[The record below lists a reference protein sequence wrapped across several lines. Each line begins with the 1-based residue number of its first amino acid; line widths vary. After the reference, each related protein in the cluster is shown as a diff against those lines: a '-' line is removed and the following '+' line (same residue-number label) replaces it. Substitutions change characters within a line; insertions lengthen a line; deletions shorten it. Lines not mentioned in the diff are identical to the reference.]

1 MEQNEKDV
9 AAEIKELTGDNPD
22 SENYGADKI
31 RILKGLEP
39 VRERPGM
46 YIGSTG
52 ETGLHHLVWEIADNS
67 VDEALAGYASDIKI
81 EILPDDNANPN
92 HPANIIRVTDNGRGM
107 PIDLHPETKRPAL
120 EAIFTVLHAGGKFD
134 DGAYKVSGG
143 LHGVGASVVNAL
155 SEWLEVTVMRNGK
168 LYTERFER
176 GIVTQDLYEHG
187 ESDHNGTIVTFKP
200 DFEMFHETLIFN
212 YETIRKRMQETAYLN
227 SILTITVEDKR
238 DPENIISN
246 TYHYDGG
253 VKEYVTFLGNG
264 KTLLHPDIIYNNS
277 IGSYK
282 ELNSEGVEVTRDV
295 IIEIAMQYNSSYN
308 STIYSFVNNVS
319 THEGGHHEEGFKL
332 ALTREIK
339 KYAEANK
346 LLKMNKDKTMEE
358 ITREDTLEG
367 IVAVISIKH
376 PNPEFEGQTKAKL
389 GNPEVRGLVSKAFG
403 ETLERYLNEHP
414 TDAKNIIE
422 KILAASRA
430 RKAAQAARDATR
442 RKSPLDNLMLS
453 SKLADCRCKDPEKSE
468 IYLVEGDSAGGS
480 AKSGRNSNYQ
490 AILPLRGKVL
500 NVQKV
505 QLARALENQEI
516 QTMIRAIGT
525 GIGEEFDITKARY
538 QKIVIMTDADVDGEH
553 ICILLL
559 TFFYRFMRGLIEAG
573 YIYVAKP
580 PLYRIQFAKQMDYV
594 YSDEDL
600 EKLKQTKYAGKKYDV
615 QRYKGLGEMDA
626 EQLWDT
632 TMDPKYRTL
641 TRVHLEDAII
651 ADETFEMLMGEEVEP
666 RKLFIQQNA
675 HFADN
680 LDI

>member
-1 MEQNEKDV
+1 MEDFDV
-9 AAEIKELTGDNPD
+9 KKEIEELTGDNPD
-22 SENYGADKI
+22 AANYGADKI
-31 RILKGLEP
+31 KILKGLEP

-52 ETGLHHLVWEIADNS
+52 ETGLHHLVWEITDNS
-67 VDEALAGYASDIKI
+67 VDEALAGYASHII
-81 EILPDDNANPN
+81 VEILPDNV
-92 HPANIIRVTDNGRGM
+92 IRVTDNGRGM
-107 PIDLHPETKRPAL
+107 PIDIHPETKKPAL

-168 LYTERFER
+168 QYTERFER
-176 GIVTQDLYEHG
+176 GLVVKELYEHDS
-187 ESDHNGTIVTFKP
+187 SDHTGTIVTFKP
-200 DFEMFHETLIFN
+200 DYEMFHETLVFN

-227 SILTITVEDKR
+227 SVLTITVEDER
-238 DPENIISN
+238 DPSNVISN
-246 TYHYDGG
+246 TYHYEGG
-253 VKEYVTFLGNG
+253 VKEYVTFLTGT
-264 KTLLHPDIIYNNS
+264 KTTLNKDIIYNNS

-282 ELNSEGVEVTRDV
+282 ELNSDGKEVTRDV
-295 IIEIAMQYNSSYN
+295 IIEIAMQYNESYN
-308 STIYSFVNNVS
+308 TTIYSFVNNVN
-319 THEGGHHEEGFKL
+319 THEGGHHEEGFKMAL
-332 ALTREIK
+332 ARVLK
-339 KYAEANK
+339 KYADDNK
-346 LLKMNKDKTMEE
+346 MLKKDEE
-358 ITREDTLEG
+358 LTREDTLEG

-389 GNPEVRGLVSKAFG
+389 GNPEVRALVSKAWG
-403 ETLERYLNEHP
+403 ETLERYLAEHP
-414 TDAKNIIE
+414 ADAKTIIE
-422 KILAASRA
+422 KCLLASRA
-430 RKAAQAARDATR
+430 RINARKAREATR

-453 SKLADCRCKDPEKSE
+453 SKLADCRCKDPEKCE
-468 IYLVEGDSAGGS
+468 MYLVEGDSAGGS

-538 QKIVIMTDADVDGEH
+538 HKIIIMSDADVDGEH

-559 TFFYRFMRGLIEAG
+559 TFFHRFMKGLIEAG

-580 PLYRIQFAKQMDYV
+580 PLYRIQYAKQMDYV

-600 EKLKQTKYAGKKYDV
+600 ETLKKTKYQGKKYDV

-626 EQLWDT
+626 EQLWET
-632 TMDPKYRTL
+632 TMDPRYRTL
-641 TRVHLEDAII
+641 VRVHLDDALE
-651 ADETFEMLMGEEVEP
+651 ADRIFEELMGEEVDP
-666 RKLFIQQNA
+666 RKVFIQENA

>member
-1 MEQNEKDV
+1 MENKDV
-9 AAEIKELTGDNPD
+9 KAEIEQLTGNNPN
-22 SENYGADKI
+22 SESYGADKI
-31 RILKGLEP
+31 KILKGLEP

-52 ETGLHHLVWEIADNS
+52 VTGLHHLVWEITDNS
-67 VDEALAGYASDIKI
+67 VDEALAGYASNITI
-81 EILPDDNANPN
+81 EILPDDNTNPD
-92 HPANIIRVTDNGRGM
+92 HPANIIRVTDDGRGM

-176 GIVTQDLYEHG
+176 GKIVSDLYEHG
-187 ESDHNGTIVTFKP
+187 TSDHTGTIVTFKP
-200 DFEMFHETLIFN
+200 DFEMFHETLLFD
-212 YETIRKRMQETAYLN
+212 YKTIAERMEQTAYLN
-227 SILTITVEDKR
+227 SILTITVVDKR
-238 DPENIISN
+238 NEDNIISN

-253 VKEYVTFLGNG
+253 VKEYVSFLGKG
-264 KTLLHPDIIYNNS
+264 KNVLHQDIIYNNS

-282 ELNSEGVEVTRDV
+282 ELNSEGKEVTRDV
-295 IIEIAMQYNSSYN
+295 IIEVAMQYNESYN
-308 STIYSFVNNVS
+308 SAIYSFVNNVK

-367 IVAVISIKH
+367 LVAIISIKH
-376 PNPEFEGQTKAKL
+376 PNPEFEGQTKSKL

-403 ETLERYLNEHP
+403 ETLERFLQEHP
-414 TDAKNIIE
+414 QDARTIIE
-422 KILAASRA
+422 KCLIASRA
-430 RKAAQAARDATR
+430 RINARKAREAV
-442 RKSPLDNLMLS
+442 RKSPMESLMLS
-453 SKLADCRCKDPEKSE
+453 SKLADCSCQDPEKSE
-468 IYLVEGDSAGGS
+468 MYLVEGDSAGGS
-480 AKSGRNSNYQ
+480 AKTGRNSSYQ

-505 QLARALENQEI
+505 QLSRALENQEI

-525 GIGEEFDITKARY
+525 GIGDDFDITKARY

-580 PLYRIQFAKQMDYV
+580 PLYRIKYGNQFDYV
-594 YSDEDL
+594 YSDASL
-600 EKLKQTKYAGKKYDV
+600 ETLKTTKYFGKKYDV
-615 QRYKGLGEMDA
+615 QRYKGLGEMDPS
-626 EQLWDT
+626 QLWET
-632 TMDPKYRTL
+632 TMDPTTRTL
-641 TRVHLEDAII
+641 TKVHLEDAII
-651 ADETFEMLMGEEVEP
+651 ADQTFEMLMGEEVEP
-666 RKLFIQQNA
+666 RKVFIQENA
-675 HFADN
+675 EFAS

>member
-1 MEQNEKDV
+1 MENKDV
-9 AAEIKELTGDNPD
+9 KAEIEQLTGNNPN
-22 SENYGADKI
+22 SESYGADKI
-31 RILKGLEP
+31 KILKGLEP

-52 ETGLHHLVWEIADNS
+52 VTGLHHLVWEITDNS
-67 VDEALAGYASDIKI
+67 VDEALAGYASNITI
-81 EILPDDNANPN
+81 EILPDDNTNPD
-92 HPANIIRVTDNGRGM
+92 HPANIIRVTDDGRGM

-176 GIVTQDLYEHG
+176 GKIVSDLYEHG
-187 ESDHNGTIVTFKP
+187 TSDHTGTIVTFKP
-200 DFEMFHETLIFN
+200 DFEMFHETLLFD
-212 YETIRKRMQETAYLN
+212 YKTIAERMEQTAYLN
-227 SILTITVEDKR
+227 SILTITVVDKR
-238 DPENIISN
+238 NEDNIISN

-253 VKEYVTFLGNG
+253 VKEYVSFLGKG
-264 KTLLHPDIIYNNS
+264 KNVLHQDIIYNNS

-282 ELNSEGVEVTRDV
+282 ELNSEGKEVTRDV
-295 IIEIAMQYNSSYN
+295 IIEVAMQYNESYN
-308 STIYSFVNNVS
+308 SAIYSFVNNVK

-367 IVAVISIKH
+367 LVAIISIKH
-376 PNPEFEGQTKAKL
+376 PNPEFEGQTKSKL

-403 ETLERYLNEHP
+403 ETLERFLQEHP
-414 TDAKNIIE
+414 QDARTIIE
-422 KILAASRA
+422 KCLIASRA
-430 RKAAQAARDATR
+430 RINARKAREAV
-442 RKSPLDNLMLS
+442 RKSPMESLMLS

-468 IYLVEGDSAGGS
+468 MYLVEGDSAGGS
-480 AKSGRNSNYQ
+480 AKTGRNSSYQ

-505 QLARALENQEI
+505 QLSRALENQEI

-525 GIGEEFDITKARY
+525 GIGDDFDITKARY

-580 PLYRIQFAKQMDYV
+580 PLYRIKYGNQFDYV
-594 YSDEDL
+594 YSDASL
-600 EKLKQTKYAGKKYDV
+600 ETLKTTKYFGKKYDV
-615 QRYKGLGEMDA
+615 QRYKGLGEMDPS
-626 EQLWDT
+626 QLWET
-632 TMDPKYRTL
+632 TMDPTTRTL
-641 TRVHLEDAII
+641 TKVHLEDAII
-651 ADETFEMLMGEEVEP
+651 ADQTFEMLMGEEVEP
-666 RKLFIQQNA
+666 RKVFIQENA
-675 HFADN
+675 EFAS

>member
-1 MEQNEKDV
+1 MEKDNE
-9 AAEIKELTGDNPD
+9 ALKKEIAELTGNNPD
-22 SENYGADKI
+22 SSNYGAKNI

-52 ETGLHHLVWEIADNS
+52 RTGLHHLVWEITDNS
-67 VDEALAGYASDIKI
+67 VDEALAGYATHIKV
-81 EILPDDNANPN
+81 EILPDDNTNPD
-92 HPANIIRVTDNGRGM
+92 HPASIIRVTDDGRGM

-120 EAIFTVLHAGGKFD
+120 EAIFSVLHAGGKFD

-168 LYTERFER
+168 MYTERFER
-176 GIVTQDLYEHG
+176 GAVVKDLYEHG
-187 ESDHNGTIVTFKP
+187 TSDHTGTIVTFKP
-200 DFEMFHETLIFN
+200 DYEMFHETLIFD
-212 YETIRKRMQETAYLN
+212 YDTIKDRMQKTAYLN
-227 SILTITVEDKR
+227 SVLTITVEDLR

-253 VKEYVTFLGNG
+253 IKEYVEYLGTG
-264 KTLLHPDIIYNNS
+264 KIKLNSDIIYTNS

-282 ELNSEGVEVTRDV
+282 ELNSNGVEVKRDV
-295 IIEIAMQYNSSYN
+295 IIEVAMQYNASYN

-319 THEGGHHEEGFKL
+319 TTEGGHHEEGFKL
-332 ALTREIK
+332 ALTRELK
-339 KYAEANK
+339 KYAENNK
-346 LLKMNKDKTMEE
+346 LFKKDED

-367 IVAVISIKH
+367 LVAIISIKH
-376 PNPEFEGQTKAKL
+376 PNPEFEGQTKSKL
-389 GNPEVRGLVSKAFG
+389 GNPEVRGLVNKSFG
-403 ETLERYLNEHP
+403 EALERYLAEHP
-414 TDAKNIIE
+414 VDAKTIIE

-453 SKLADCRCKDPEKSE
+453 SKLSDCRCKDPSKSE

-480 AKSGRNSNYQ
+480 AKTGRNSNYQ

-505 QLARALENQEI
+505 QLVRALENQEI
-516 QTMIRAIGT
+516 QTMMRAIGT

-538 QKIVIMTDADVDGEH
+538 HKIVIMTDADVDGEH

-573 YIYVAKP
+573 YVYVAKP
-580 PLYRIQFAKQMDYV
+580 PLYRIQFGKQMDYV
-594 YSDEDL
+594 YSDESL
-600 EKLKQTKYAGKKYDV
+600 EAIKKEKYAGKKYDV
-615 QRYKGLGEMDA
+615 QRYKGLGEMDPK
-626 EQLWDT
+626 QLWDT
-632 TMDPKYRTL
+632 TMDPRFRTL
-641 TRVHLEDAII
+641 TRVHLDDAQV
-651 ADETFEMLMGEEVEP
+651 ADQTFEMLMGEEVEP
-666 RKLFIQQNA
+666 RKLFIQNNA

-680 LDI
+680 IDI

>member
-1 MEQNEKDV
+1 MENKDV
-9 AAEIKELTGDNPD
+9 KAEIEQLTGNNPN
-22 SENYGADKI
+22 SESYGADKI
-31 RILKGLEP
+31 KILKGLEP

-52 ETGLHHLVWEIADNS
+52 VTGLHHLVWEITDNS
-67 VDEALAGYASDIKI
+67 VDEALAGYASNITI
-81 EILPDDNANPN
+81 EILPDDNTNPD
-92 HPANIIRVTDNGRGM
+92 HPANIIRVTDDGRGM

-176 GIVTQDLYEHG
+176 GKIVSDLYEHG
-187 ESDHNGTIVTFKP
+187 TSDHTGTIVTFKP
-200 DFEMFHETLIFN
+200 DFEMFHETLLFD
-212 YETIRKRMQETAYLN
+212 YKTIAERMEQTAYLN
-227 SILTITVEDKR
+227 SILTITVVDKR
-238 DPENIISN
+238 NEDNIISN

-253 VKEYVTFLGNG
+253 VKEYVSFLGKG
-264 KTLLHPDIIYNNS
+264 KNALHQDIIYNNS

-282 ELNSEGVEVTRDV
+282 ELNSEGKEVTRDV
-295 IIEIAMQYNSSYN
+295 IIEVAMQYNESYN
-308 STIYSFVNNVS
+308 SAIYSFVNNVK

-367 IVAVISIKH
+367 LVAIISIKH
-376 PNPEFEGQTKAKL
+376 PNPEFEGQTKSKL

-403 ETLERYLNEHP
+403 ETLERFLQEHP
-414 TDAKNIIE
+414 QDARTIIE
-422 KILAASRA
+422 KCLIASRA
-430 RKAAQAARDATR
+430 RINARKAREAV
-442 RKSPLDNLMLS
+442 RKSPMESLMLS
-453 SKLADCRCKDPEKSE
+453 SKLADCRSKDPEKSE
-468 IYLVEGDSAGGS
+468 MYLVEGDSAGGS
-480 AKSGRNSNYQ
+480 AKTGRNSSYQ

-505 QLARALENQEI
+505 QLSRALENQEI

-525 GIGEEFDITKARY
+525 GIGDDFDITKARY

-580 PLYRIQFAKQMDYV
+580 PLYRIKYGNQFDYV
-594 YSDEDL
+594 YSDASL
-600 EKLKQTKYAGKKYDV
+600 ETLKTTKYFGKKYDV
-615 QRYKGLGEMDA
+615 QRYKGLGEMDPS
-626 EQLWDT
+626 QLWET
-632 TMDPKYRTL
+632 TMDPTTRTL
-641 TRVHLEDAII
+641 TKVHLEDAII
-651 ADETFEMLMGEEVEP
+651 ADQTFEMLMGEEVEP
-666 RKLFIQQNA
+666 RKVFIQENA
-675 HFADN
+675 EFAS

>member
-1 MEQNEKDV
+1 MEKDNE
-9 AAEIKELTGDNPD
+9 ALKKEIAELTGNNPD
-22 SENYGADKI
+22 SSNYGAKNI

-52 ETGLHHLVWEIADNS
+52 RTGLHHLVWEITDNS
-67 VDEALAGYASDIKI
+67 VDEALAGYATHIKV
-81 EILPDDNANPN
+81 EILPDDNTNPD
-92 HPANIIRVTDNGRGM
+92 HPASIIRVTDDGRGM

-120 EAIFTVLHAGGKFD
+120 EAIFSVLHAGGKFD

-168 LYTERFER
+168 MYTERFER
-176 GIVTQDLYEHG
+176 GAVVKDLYEHG
-187 ESDHNGTIVTFKP
+187 TSDHTGTIVTFKP
-200 DFEMFHETLIFN
+200 DYEMFHETLIFD
-212 YETIRKRMQETAYLN
+212 YDTIKDRMQKTAYLN
-227 SILTITVEDKR
+227 SVLTITVEDLR

-253 VKEYVTFLGNG
+253 IKEYVEYLGTG
-264 KTLLHPDIIYNNS
+264 KIKLNSDIIYTNS

-282 ELNSEGVEVTRDV
+282 ELNSNGVEVKRDV
-295 IIEIAMQYNSSYN
+295 IIEVAMQYNASYN

-319 THEGGHHEEGFKL
+319 TTEGGHHEEGFKL
-332 ALTREIK
+332 ALTRELK
-339 KYAEANK
+339 KYAENNK
-346 LLKMNKDKTMEE
+346 LFKKDED

-367 IVAVISIKH
+367 LVAIISIKH
-376 PNPEFEGQTKAKL
+376 PNPEFEGQTKSKL
-389 GNPEVRGLVSKAFG
+389 GNPEVRGLVNKSFG
-403 ETLERYLNEHP
+403 EALERYLAEHP
-414 TDAKNIIE
+414 VDAKTIIE

-453 SKLADCRCKDPEKSE
+453 SKLSDCRCKDPSKSE

-480 AKSGRNSNYQ
+480 AKTGRNSNYQ

-505 QLARALENQEI
+505 QLVRALENQEI

-538 QKIVIMTDADVDGEH
+538 HKIVIMTDADVDGEH

-573 YIYVAKP
+573 YVYVTKP
-580 PLYRIQFAKQMDYV
+580 PLYRIQFGKQMDYV
-594 YSDEDL
+594 YSDESL
-600 EKLKQTKYAGKKYDV
+600 EAIKKEKYAGKKYDV
-615 QRYKGLGEMDA
+615 QRYKGLGEMDPK
-626 EQLWDT
+626 QLWDT
-632 TMDPKYRTL
+632 TMDPRFRTL
-641 TRVHLEDAII
+641 TRVHLDDAQV
-651 ADETFEMLMGEEVEP
+651 ADQTFEMLMGEEVEP
-666 RKLFIQQNA
+666 RKLFIQNNA

-680 LDI
+680 IDI

>member
-1 MEQNEKDV
+1 MENKDV
-9 AAEIKELTGDNPD
+9 KAEIEQLTGNNPN
-22 SENYGADKI
+22 SESYGADKI
-31 RILKGLEP
+31 KILKGLEP

-52 ETGLHHLVWEIADNS
+52 VTGLHHLVWEITDNS
-67 VDEALAGYASDIKI
+67 VDEALAGYASNITI
-81 EILPDDNANPN
+81 EILPDDNTNPD
-92 HPANIIRVTDNGRGM
+92 HPANIIRVTDDGRGM

-176 GIVTQDLYEHG
+176 GKIVSDLYEHG
-187 ESDHNGTIVTFKP
+187 TSDHTGTIVTFKP
-200 DFEMFHETLIFN
+200 DFEMFHETLLFD
-212 YETIRKRMQETAYLN
+212 YKTIAERMEQTAYLN
-227 SILTITVEDKR
+227 SILTITVVDKR
-238 DPENIISN
+238 NEDNIISN

-253 VKEYVTFLGNG
+253 VKEYVSFLGKG
-264 KTLLHPDIIYNNS
+264 KNALHQDIIYNNS

-282 ELNSEGVEVTRDV
+282 ELNSEGKEVTRDV
-295 IIEIAMQYNSSYN
+295 IIEVAMQYNESYN
-308 STIYSFVNNVS
+308 SAIYSFVNNVK

-367 IVAVISIKH
+367 LVAIISIKH
-376 PNPEFEGQTKAKL
+376 PNPEFEGQTKSKL

-403 ETLERYLNEHP
+403 ETLERFLQEHP
-414 TDAKNIIE
+414 QDARTIIE
-422 KILAASRA
+422 KCLIASRA
-430 RKAAQAARDATR
+430 RINARKAREAV
-442 RKSPLDNLMLS
+442 RKSPMESLMLS

-468 IYLVEGDSAGGS
+468 MYLVEGDSAGGS
-480 AKSGRNSNYQ
+480 AKTGRNSSYQ

-505 QLARALENQEI
+505 QLSRALENQEI

-525 GIGEEFDITKARY
+525 GIGDDFDITKARY

-580 PLYRIQFAKQMDYV
+580 PLYRIKYGNQFDYV
-594 YSDEDL
+594 YSDASL
-600 EKLKQTKYAGKKYDV
+600 ETLKTTKYFGKKYDV
-615 QRYKGLGEMDA
+615 QRYKGLGEMDPS
-626 EQLWDT
+626 QLWET
-632 TMDPKYRTL
+632 TMDPTTRTL
-641 TRVHLEDAII
+641 TKVHLEDAII
-651 ADETFEMLMGEEVEP
+651 ADQTFEMLMGEEVEP
-666 RKLFIQQNA
+666 RKVFIQENA
-675 HFADN
+675 EFAS

>member
-253 VKEYVTFLGNG
+253 VKEYVTFLGNV
-264 KTLLHPDIIYNNS
+264 KTLLHPDIIYNN
-277 IGSYK
+277 
-282 ELNSEGVEVTRDV
+282 
-295 IIEIAMQYNSSYN
+295 
-308 STIYSFVNNVS
+308 
-319 THEGGHHEEGFKL
+319 
-332 ALTREIK
+332 
-339 KYAEANK
+339 
-346 LLKMNKDKTMEE
+346 
-358 ITREDTLEG
+358 
-367 IVAVISIKH
+367 
-376 PNPEFEGQTKAKL
+376 
-389 GNPEVRGLVSKAFG
+389 
-403 ETLERYLNEHP
+403 
-414 TDAKNIIE
+414 
-422 KILAASRA
+422 
-430 RKAAQAARDATR
+430 
-442 RKSPLDNLMLS
+442 
-453 SKLADCRCKDPEKSE
+453 
-468 IYLVEGDSAGGS
+468 
-480 AKSGRNSNYQ
+480 
-490 AILPLRGKVL
+490 
-500 NVQKV
+500 
-505 QLARALENQEI
+505 
-516 QTMIRAIGT
+516 
-525 GIGEEFDITKARY
+525 
-538 QKIVIMTDADVDGEH
+538 
-553 ICILLL
+553 
-559 TFFYRFMRGLIEAG
+559 
-573 YIYVAKP
+573 
-580 PLYRIQFAKQMDYV
+580 
-594 YSDEDL
+594 
-600 EKLKQTKYAGKKYDV
+600 
-615 QRYKGLGEMDA
+615 
-626 EQLWDT
+626 
-632 TMDPKYRTL
+632 
-641 TRVHLEDAII
+641 
-651 ADETFEMLMGEEVEP
+651 
-666 RKLFIQQNA
+666 
-675 HFADN
+675 
-680 LDI
+680 

>member
-1 MEQNEKDV
+1 MDETKDV
-9 AAEIKELTGDNPD
+9 KTEIEELTGNNPN
-22 SENYGADKI
+22 SESYGADKI
-31 RILKGLEP
+31 KILKGLEP

-52 ETGLHHLVWEIADNS
+52 VTGLHHLVWEIADNS
-67 VDEALAGYASDIKI
+67 VDEALAGYASHIKI
-81 EILPDDNANPN
+81 ELLPDDNKNPE
-92 HPANIIRVTDNGRGM
+92 HPANIVRVTDDGRGM

-168 LYTERFER
+168 CYTERFER
-176 GIVTQDLYEHG
+176 GKIVSDLYEH
-187 ESDHNGTIVTFKP
+187 STSTHTGTIVTFKP
-200 DFEMFHETLIFN
+200 DYEIFHETLLFD
-212 YETIRKRMQETAYLN
+212 YQTIAERMEQTAYLN
-227 SILTITVEDKR
+227 SVLTITVEDKR
-238 DPENIISN
+238 NPDNIISN

-253 VKEYVTFLGNG
+253 VKEYVEFLNRG
-264 KTLLHPDIIYNNS
+264 KNPVNTDIIYNNS

-282 ELNSEGVEVTRDV
+282 ELNSEGKEVTRDV
-295 IIEIAMQYNSSYN
+295 IIEVAMQYNDSYN
-308 STIYSFVNNVS
+308 SAIYSFVNNVK
-319 THEGGHHEEGFKL
+319 TPEGGHHEEGFKL

-346 LLKMNKDKTMEE
+346 LLKVNKDKTVEE

-367 IVAVISIKH
+367 LVAIISIKH
-376 PNPEFEGQTKAKL
+376 PNPEFEGQTKSKL

-403 ETLERYLNEHP
+403 ETLARYLAEHP
-414 TDAKNIIE
+414 VDARAIVDKCLI
-422 KILAASRA
+422 ASRA
-430 RKAAQAARDATR
+430 RINARKAREAV
-442 RKSPLDNLMLS
+442 RKSPMDNLMLS

-468 IYLVEGDSAGGS
+468 MYLVEGDSAGGS
-480 AKSGRNSNYQ
+480 AKTGRNSTYQ

-505 QLARALENQEI
+505 QLSRALENQEI

-538 QKIVIMTDADVDGEH
+538 HKIVIMTDADVDGEH

-580 PLYRIQFAKQMDYV
+580 PLYRIKFGSQFDYV
-594 YSDEDL
+594 YTDQSL
-600 EKLKQTKYAGKKYDV
+600 ETYKTTKYFGKKYDV
-615 QRYKGLGEMDA
+615 QRYKGLGEMDPS
-626 EQLWDT
+626 QLWET
-632 TMDPKYRTL
+632 TMDPSTRTL
-641 TRVHLEDAII
+641 TKVHLEDAIV
-651 ADETFEMLMGEEVEP
+651 ADQTFEMLMGEEVEP
-666 RKLFIQQNA
+666 RKVFIQENA
-675 HFADN
+675 EFAS
-680 LDI
+680 LDV

>member
-1 MEQNEKDV
+1 MEKDNDLV
-9 AAEIKELTGDNPD
+9 KKEIAELTGNNPD
-22 SENYGADKI
+22 ANNYGAKNI

-52 ETGLHHLVWEIADNS
+52 KTGLHHLVWEITDNS
-67 VDEALAGYASDIKI
+67 VDEALAGYASHIKV
-81 EILPDDNANPN
+81 EILPDDNTNLD
-92 HPANIIRVTDNGRGM
+92 HPASIIRVTDDGRGM

-120 EAIFTVLHAGGKFD
+120 EAIFSVLHAGGKFD

-168 LYTERFER
+168 MYTERFER
-176 GIVTQDLYEHG
+176 GAVVQDLYEHDT
-187 ESDHNGTIVTFKP
+187 SDHTGTIVTFKP
-200 DFEMFHETLIFN
+200 DYEMFHETLIFD
-212 YETIRKRMQETAYLN
+212 YETIRERMQKTAYLN
-227 SILTITVEDKR
+227 SVLTITIEDLR
-238 DPENIISN
+238 NPENIISN

-253 VKEYVTFLGNG
+253 IKEYVQFLGQG
-264 KTLLHPDIIYNNS
+264 KTIINPDIIYTNS

-282 ELNSEGVEVTRDV
+282 ELNSNGIEVKRDV
-295 IIEIAMQYNSSYN
+295 IIEVAMQYNTSYN
-308 STIYSFVNNVS
+308 STIYSFVNNV
-319 THEGGHHEEGFKL
+319 TTNEGGHHEEGFKL
-332 ALTREIK
+332 ALSRELR
-339 KYAEANK
+339 KYAENNK
-346 LLKMNKDKTMEE
+346 LFKKDED

-367 IVAVISIKH
+367 LVAIISIKH
-376 PNPEFEGQTKAKL
+376 PNPEFEGQTKSKL

-403 ETLERYLNEHP
+403 ESLERYLGEHP
-414 TDAKNIIE
+414 VDAKTIIE

-453 SKLADCRCKDPEKSE
+453 SKLSDCRCKDPAKSE

-480 AKSGRNSNYQ
+480 AKTGRNSNYQ

-538 QKIVIMTDADVDGEH
+538 HKIVIMTDADVDGEH

-573 YIYVAKP
+573 YVYVAKP
-580 PLYRIQFAKQMDYV
+580 PLYRIQFGKQMDYV
-594 YSDEDL
+594 YSDESL
-600 EKLKQTKYAGKKYDV
+600 EAIKKEKYAGKKYDV
-615 QRYKGLGEMDA
+615 QRYKGLGEMDPS
-626 EQLWDT
+626 QLWET
-632 TMDPKYRTL
+632 TMDPKVRTL
-641 TRVHLEDAII
+641 VQVHLDDAVV
-651 ADETFEMLMGEEVEP
+651 ADQTFEMLMGEEVEP
-666 RKLFIQQNA
+666 RKDFIQANA

>member
-1 MEQNEKDV
+1 MEKDNE
-9 AAEIKELTGDNPD
+9 ALKKEIAELTGNNPD
-22 SENYGADKI
+22 SSNYGAKNI

-52 ETGLHHLVWEIADNS
+52 KTGLHHLVWEITDNS
-67 VDEALAGYASDIKI
+67 VDEALAGYASHIKV
-81 EILPDDNANPN
+81 EILPDDKTNPD
-92 HPANIIRVTDNGRGM
+92 HPASIIRVTDDGRGM

-120 EAIFTVLHAGGKFD
+120 EAIFSVLHAGGKFD

-155 SEWLEVTVMRNGK
+155 SEWLEVTVNRNGK
-168 LYTERFER
+168 QYTERFER
-176 GIVTQDLYEHG
+176 GKVVTDLYEHD
-187 ESDHNGTIVTFKP
+187 SSTSTGTTVTFKP
-200 DFEMFHETLIFN
+200 DYEMFHETLVFN

-238 DPENIISN
+238 NPENIISN

-253 VKEYVTFLGNG
+253 VKEYVDFLCSG
-264 KTLLHPDIIYNNS
+264 KEKLNKDIIYNNS

-282 ELNSEGVEVTRDV
+282 ELNSNGEEVTRDV
-295 IIEIAMQYNSSYN
+295 IIEIAMQYNTSYN

-319 THEGGHHEEGFKL
+319 THEGGHHEEGFKMAL
-332 ALTREIK
+332 ARVIK
-339 KYAEANK
+339 KYAEENK
-346 LLKMNKDKTMEE
+346 LLKKDEE
-358 ITREDTLEG
+358 LTREDTLEG
-367 IVAVISIKH
+367 LVAIISIKH

-403 ETLERYLNEHP
+403 ETLERYLAENP
-414 TDAKNIIE
+414 NDAKTIIE
-422 KILAASRA
+422 KCLLASRA
-430 RKAAQAARDATR
+430 RINARKAREATR
-442 RKSPLDNLMLS
+442 RKSPLDSLMLN
-453 SKLADCRCKDPEKSE
+453 SKLADCRCKDPSKSE
-468 IYLVEGDSAGGS
+468 MYLVEGDSAGGS

-505 QLARALENQEI
+505 QLSRALENNEI
-516 QTMIRAIGT
+516 LSMIQAIGT

-538 QKIVIMTDADVDGEH
+538 HKIVIMTDADVDGEH

-559 TFFYRFMRGLIEAG
+559 TFFNRFLRGLIEAG

-580 PLYRIQFAKQMDYV
+580 PLYRIRFGQQMDYA
-594 YSDEDL
+594 YSDDEL
-600 EKLKQTKYAGKKYDV
+600 ENFKQTKYLNKRYDV
-615 QRYKGLGEMDA
+615 QRYKGLGEMDP
-626 EQLWDT
+626 EQLWET

-641 TRVHLEDAII
+641 VQVHLEDAMI
-651 ADETFEMLMGEEVEP
+651 ADETFEKLMGEEVEP
-666 RKLFIQQNA
+666 RKDFIQANA

>member
-1 MEQNEKDV
+1 MDETKDV
-9 AAEIKELTGDNPD
+9 KAEIEELTGNNPN
-22 SENYGADKI
+22 SESYGADKI
-31 RILKGLEP
+31 KILKGLEP

-52 ETGLHHLVWEIADNS
+52 VTGLHHLVWEIADNS
-67 VDEALAGYASDIKI
+67 VDEALAGYASHIKI
-81 EILPDDNANPN
+81 ELLPDDNKNPE
-92 HPANIIRVTDNGRGM
+92 HPANIVRVTDDGRGM

-168 LYTERFER
+168 CYTERFER
-176 GIVTQDLYEHG
+176 GKIVSDLHEHG
-187 ESDHNGTIVTFKP
+187 TSTHTGTIVTFKP
-200 DFEMFHETLIFN
+200 DYEMFHETLLFD
-212 YETIRKRMQETAYLN
+212 YQTIAERMEQTAYLN
-227 SILTITVEDKR
+227 NILTITVEDKR
-238 DPENIISN
+238 NPDNVISN

-253 VKEYVTFLGNG
+253 VKEYVEFLSRG
-264 KTLLHPDIIYNNS
+264 KNPVNTDIIYNNS

-282 ELNSEGVEVTRDV
+282 ELNSEGKEVTRDV
-295 IIEIAMQYNSSYN
+295 IIEVAMQYNDSYN
-308 STIYSFVNNVS
+308 SAIYSFVNNVK
-319 THEGGHHEEGFKL
+319 TPEGGHHEEGFKL

-346 LLKMNKDKTMEE
+346 LLKVNKDKTVEE

-367 IVAVISIKH
+367 LVAIISIKH
-376 PNPEFEGQTKAKL
+376 PNPEFEGQTKSKL

-403 ETLERYLNEHP
+403 ETLSRYLAEHP
-414 TDAKNIIE
+414 VDARAIVDKC
-422 KILAASRA
+422 LLASRA
-430 RKAAQAARDATR
+430 RINARKAREAV
-442 RKSPLDNLMLS
+442 RKSPMDNLMLS

-468 IYLVEGDSAGGS
+468 MYLVEGDSAGGS
-480 AKSGRNSNYQ
+480 AKTGRNSTYQ

-505 QLARALENQEI
+505 QLSRALENQEI

-538 QKIVIMTDADVDGEH
+538 HKIVIMTDADVDGEH

-580 PLYRIQFAKQMDYV
+580 PLYRIKFGSQFDYV
-594 YSDEDL
+594 YTDQSL
-600 EKLKQTKYAGKKYDV
+600 ETYKTTKYFGKKYDV
-615 QRYKGLGEMDA
+615 QRYKGLGEMDPS
-626 EQLWDT
+626 QLWET
-632 TMDPKYRTL
+632 TMDPSTRTL
-641 TRVHLEDAII
+641 TKVHLEDAIV
-651 ADETFEMLMGEEVEP
+651 ADQTFEMLMGEEVEP
-666 RKLFIQQNA
+666 RKVFIQENA
-675 HFADN
+675 EFAS
-680 LDI
+680 LDV

>member
-1 MEQNEKDV
+1 MEENNVKK
-9 AAEIKELTGDNPD
+9 EIEELTGDNPD

-31 RILKGLEP
+31 KILKGLEP

-67 VDEALAGYASDIKI
+67 VDEALAGYASHIKV
-81 EILPDDNANPN
+81 EILPDNV
-92 HPANIIRVTDNGRGM
+92 IRVTDDGRGM
-107 PIDLHPETKRPAL
+107 PIDIHPETKRPAL

-168 LYTERFER
+168 QYTERFER
-176 GIVTQDLYEHG
+176 GLVVEDLYEHDT
-187 ESDHNGTIVTFKP
+187 SDHTGTIVTFKP
-200 DFEMFHETLIFN
+200 DYEMFHETLVFN

-227 SILTITVEDKR
+227 SILTITVEDRR
-238 DPENIISN
+238 DPSNIISN
-246 TYHYDGG
+246 TYHYEGG
-253 VKEYVTFLGNG
+253 VKEYVTFLTGQ
-264 KTLLHPDIIYNNS
+264 KTTLNKDIIYNNS

-282 ELNSEGVEVTRDV
+282 ELNSEGNEVTRDV
-295 IIEIAMQYNSSYN
+295 IIEIAMQYNESYN
-308 STIYSFVNNVS
+308 TTIYSFVNNVN
-319 THEGGHHEEGFKL
+319 THEGGHHEEGFKMAL
-332 ALTREIK
+332 ARVLK
-339 KYAEANK
+339 KYADDNK
-346 LLKMNKDKTMEE
+346 MLKKDEE
-358 ITREDTLEG
+358 LTREDTLEG

-389 GNPEVRGLVSKAFG
+389 GNPEVRGLVSKAWG
-403 ETLERYLNEHP
+403 ETLERYLAEHP
-414 TDAKNIIE
+414 ADAKTIIE
-422 KILAASRA
+422 KCLLASRA
-430 RKAAQAARDATR
+430 RINARKAREATR

-453 SKLADCRCKDPEKSE
+453 SKLADCRCKDPEKCE
-468 IYLVEGDSAGGS
+468 MYLVEGDSAGGS

-538 QKIVIMTDADVDGEH
+538 HKIIIMSDADVDGEH

-559 TFFYRFMRGLIEAG
+559 TFFHRFMKGLIEAG

-580 PLYRIQFAKQMDYV
+580 PLYRIQYAKQMDYV

-600 EKLKQTKYAGKKYDV
+600 ETLKKTKYQGKKYDV

-632 TMDPKYRTL
+632 TMDPRYRTL
-641 TRVHLEDAII
+641 VRVHLEDAVE
-651 ADETFEMLMGEEVEP
+651 ADRIFEELMGEEVDP
-666 RKLFIQQNA
+666 RKVFIQENA

>member
-1 MEQNEKDV
+1 MDETKDV
-9 AAEIKELTGDNPD
+9 KTEIEELTGNNPN
-22 SENYGADKI
+22 SEAYGADKI
-31 RILKGLEP
+31 KILKGLEP

-52 ETGLHHLVWEIADNS
+52 VTGLHHLVWEIADNS
-67 VDEALAGYASDIKI
+67 VDEALAGYASHIKI
-81 EILPDDNANPN
+81 ELLPDDNKNPD
-92 HPANIIRVTDNGRGM
+92 HPANIVRVTDDGRGM

-168 LYTERFER
+168 CYTERFER
-176 GIVTQDLYEHG
+176 GKIVSDLYEHG
-187 ESDHNGTIVTFKP
+187 TSTHTGTIVTFKP
-200 DFEMFHETLIFN
+200 DYEMFHETLLFD
-212 YETIRKRMQETAYLN
+212 YQTIAERMEQTAYLN
-227 SILTITVEDKR
+227 NILTITVEDKR
-238 DPENIISN
+238 NPDNVISN

-253 VKEYVTFLGNG
+253 VKEYVEFLSRG
-264 KTLLHPDIIYNNS
+264 KNPINTDIIYNNS

-282 ELNSEGVEVTRDV
+282 ELNSEGKEVTRDV
-295 IIEIAMQYNSSYN
+295 IIEVAMQYNDSYN
-308 STIYSFVNNVS
+308 SAIYSFVNNVK
-319 THEGGHHEEGFKL
+319 TPEGGHHEEGFKL

-346 LLKMNKDKTMEE
+346 LLKVNKDKTVEE

-367 IVAVISIKH
+367 LVAIISIKH
-376 PNPEFEGQTKAKL
+376 PNPEFEGQTKSKL

-403 ETLERYLNEHP
+403 ETLARYLAEHP
-414 TDAKNIIE
+414 VDARAIVDKC
-422 KILAASRA
+422 LLASRA
-430 RKAAQAARDATR
+430 RINARKAREAV
-442 RKSPLDNLMLS
+442 RKSPMDNLMLS

-468 IYLVEGDSAGGS
+468 MYLVEGDSAGGS
-480 AKSGRNSNYQ
+480 AKTGRNSTYQ

-505 QLARALENQEI
+505 QLSRALENQEI

-538 QKIVIMTDADVDGEH
+538 HKIVIMTDADVDGEH

-580 PLYRIQFAKQMDYV
+580 PLYRIKFGSQFDYV
-594 YSDEDL
+594 YTDQSL
-600 EKLKQTKYAGKKYDV
+600 ETYKTTKYFGKKYDV
-615 QRYKGLGEMDA
+615 QRYKGLGEMDPS
-626 EQLWDT
+626 QLWET
-632 TMDPKYRTL
+632 TMDPSTRTL
-641 TRVHLEDAII
+641 TKVHLEDAIV
-651 ADETFEMLMGEEVEP
+651 ADQTFEMLMGEEVEP
-666 RKLFIQQNA
+666 RKVFIQENA
-675 HFADN
+675 EFAS
-680 LDI
+680 LDV